1 MEEDGSM
8 EVHFTGR
15 HYEIPP
21 ELKENVA
28 KKLEKLNNL
37 EDRMGEVRVI
47 LTAEGYRQIAEIT
60 LRAGGHDFVG
70 RDESGDMQASVD
82 LVMEKLAEQLKR
94 FKERR
99 KERHRRDAARSGS
112 PAERVISRRETV
124 ETISALT
131 VDEALEQ
138 LDDDGGEVLVF
149 ENTANN
155 RKTTVLYRREDGS
168 YGLIEPAS

>member
-1 MEEDGSM
+1 M

-15 HYEIPP
+15 HYEVPQ
-21 ELKENVA
+21 ELKDYVA

-37 EDRMGEVRVI
+37 EDRIGEVRVI
-47 LTAEGYRQIAEIT
+47 LSAEGYRQIAEIKF
-60 LRAGGHDFVG
+60 LARGHEFVG
-70 RDESGDMQASVD
+70 RDESADMQASVD
-82 LVMEKLAEQLKR
+82 LVLEKLAEQVKR
-94 FKERR
+94 YKERR
-99 KERHRRDAARSGS
+99 KERQRRDASRGGA

-124 ETISALT
+124 ETIVALT